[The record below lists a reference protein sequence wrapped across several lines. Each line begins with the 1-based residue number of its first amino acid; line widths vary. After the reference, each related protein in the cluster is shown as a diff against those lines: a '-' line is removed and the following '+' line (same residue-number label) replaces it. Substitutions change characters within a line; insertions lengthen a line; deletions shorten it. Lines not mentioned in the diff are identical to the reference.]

1 MSLESLV
8 PPLEMCQQL
17 KPGDF
22 PESALVYEVYHYQ
35 YKLDPHVMDR
45 ETSKTTRP
53 ESCESVHAA
62 ITSDEIMAKL
72 PLGTILQQ
80 DEPGVWVCIV
90 HGGEPGIMIEKANN
104 PATAALRLWMHLNGR
119 EVKG

>member
-8 PPLEMCQQL
+8 PPLDLCQQL

-22 PESALVYEVYHYQ
+22 PESAMVWICNGVHDRTE
-35 YKLDPHVMDR
+35 KRILDRVFGECSMEFPA
-45 ETSKTTRP
+45 P
-53 ESCESVHAA
+53 
-62 ITSDEIMAKL
+62 TSDEIMAKL

-90 HGGEPGIMIEKANN
+90 HGGEPGIMIEKADRA
-104 PATAALRLWMHLNGR
+104 ATAALRLWMRVNGR